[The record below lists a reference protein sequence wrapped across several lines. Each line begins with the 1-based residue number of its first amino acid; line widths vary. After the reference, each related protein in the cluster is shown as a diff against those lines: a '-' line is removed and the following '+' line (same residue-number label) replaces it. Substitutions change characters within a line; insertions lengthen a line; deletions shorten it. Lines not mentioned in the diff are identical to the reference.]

1 MLDVLFQHVDVITMR
16 DGEPILKNVAVGV
29 KNGRI
34 ALPDGEFCAAK
45 RIIDAPNH
53 ILMPGLVN
61 VHAHLGMTLLR
72 GYADDYALHDW
83 LAAISPAEALID
95 KRAAYVSAMLGI
107 AEMLSCGIT
116 SISDMDMQFCAIL
129 QAALDAGINASV
141 CNSALCDPSDTAHT
155 LKEDPAFR
163 EITEAHAYH
172 GADGGRVRMDMGIH
186 AEYTSTPALCREI
199 AQYAVENGY
208 RIQLHLSETIQDQ
221 EDCIRRHGVSP
232 AKLLEDTGVFD
243 VPVTAAHC
251 VAATPEDWRL
261 FARHGVTVAH
271 NPVSNLKLGSGIA
284 NVVGLLGEGVN
295 VALGTDSACS
305 NNTLDLFEELKLA
318 ALLQKGTYMD
328 AQATCAYAVL
338 KMATVNG
345 AKAQGR
351 DTETGRIQEGLYA
364 DLILL
369 DARSLSM
376 YPVYNPVSAAVY
388 AATGRDVVMT
398 MVRGKILYERGK
410 FFTLDV
416 SALMEEAQHIVSR
429 LSHLNNKI

>member
-1 MLDVLFQHVDVITMR
+1 MLDMLFQHADVITMR
-16 DGEPILKNVAVGV
+16 DEEPVLKNVAVGV

-34 ALPDGEFCAAK
+34 ALPGDESCASK
-45 RIIDAPNH
+45 RVIDASGH

-61 VHAHLGMTLLR
+61 AHAHLAMTLLR

-83 LAAISPAEALID
+83 LAAISPAEVLID
-95 KRAAYVSAMLGI
+95 SRAAYVSAMLGI
-107 AEMLSCGIT
+107 AEMLSCGVT
-116 SISDMDMQFCAIL
+116 SVSDMDMQLCAVL
-129 QAALDAGINASV
+129 QAVLDAGINASV
-141 CNSALCDPSDTAHT
+141 CNSALCDPSDAAHT
-155 LKEDPAFR
+155 LRKDPAFE
-163 EITEAHAYH
+163 EIAGAHAYH

-208 RIQLHLSETIQDQ
+208 QIQLHLSETIQDQ
-221 EDCIRRHGVSP
+221 KDCIRRHGVSP

-251 VAATPEDWRL
+251 VAATPEDRGL

-284 NVVGLLGEGVN
+284 NVVALLGEGVN

-328 AQATCAYAVL
+328 AQATNAYAAL
-338 KMATVNG
+338 KTATVNG

-351 DTETGRIQEGLYA
+351 DTETGRIREGLYA

-376 YPVYNPVSAAVY
+376 YPVYDPVSAAVY
-388 AATGRDVVMT
+388 AATGRNVVIT

-410 FFTLDV
+410 FSTLDV
-416 SALMEEAQHIVSR
+416 SALMEEARHIVNR
-429 LSHLNNKI
+429 LPTKRG